1 MADEFTSSGKPL
13 IYGHDVSSSIPTP
26 ISGDPNTDLSSESA
40 ALITEREG
48 YREYD
53 TDNLL
58 FISKKLINSASNDQN
73 EEIRDK
79 KLLDQDKYTS
89 FSIVEDV
96 QSIQVGEQIKL
107 NLTTDPVTANTPTN
121 VTWICESV
129 SGTVDTEGN
138 PTKGRAF
145 ITSDNVLT
153 GVSEGRVKITA
164 VDTHKSPIVS
174 TTGSDINAFEFEIE
188 VIPAGGEATPKEVDH
203 VETTDTFGEINI
215 SKFIYTDVSADG
227 GESVPQ
233 VAYSQVK
240 TTKSIT
246 HYTDG
251 TSRVTSSTN
260 STITTGAT
268 LSYAGSLVNA
278 TTGVVTAESTD
289 AENRAKI
296 STVTLTVSLNGKT
309 ATKTADVYQAG
320 KTVAPVTE
328 VDRTT
333 ETTYGDITIS
343 KLQYG
348 DVPAEGGVVSPTI
361 AYSQTKTQTVHI
373 TYSDGTTQDQP
384 TTTTVTSGATITY
397 SGTSVNQS
405 NGKVTHNTAASASTR
420 TKITTVTATVS
431 LNGKTATKTADVYQA
446 AAAVAEEPAAY
457 FVYIPKADF
466 TNIRTTP
473 AETILSTYT
482 TKTVADGE
490 VFECV
495 GNLFPANVMQGD
507 KVVIAYK
514 NNYTSVLYKA
524 YQNGVWSEEKSIPSP
539 SNLLNVITNEEVSSS
554 WSDRFPEHNIVF
566 YSPSGGVYDQYKL
579 RFIE

>member
-13 IYGHDVSSSIPTP
+13 IYGHDVTSSIPTP
-26 ISGDPNTDLSSESA
+26 ISGDPNTELSGENA

-53 TDNLL
+53 TDSLL

-138 PTKGRAF
+138 PTKGKAF

-164 VDTHKSPIVS
+164 IDTHKSPIVS
-174 TTGSDINAFEFEIE
+174 TTGSDINAFEFEVE

-203 VETTDTFGEINI
+203 VETTDTFGEISI
-215 SKFIYTDVSADG
+215 SKFTYTDISSDG
-227 GESVPQ
+227 GKSVPQ

-240 TTKSIT
+240 TTKNIT

-373 TYSDGTTQDQP
+373 TYSDGTTKDQP

-397 SGTSVNQS
+397 SGTSVNKS

-446 AAAVAEEPAAY
+446 AAEVAEEPIAVVFK
-457 FVYIPKADF
+457 FVPNTAMV
-466 TNIRTTP
+466 NISNNATP
-473 AETILSTYT
+473 ADVKAEYEYTTFTSVNDAVSMLKTKPQTIPGGTCWLIIFCKEGYKAEINFTQAGLVSGWNNTNPTILNAF
-482 TKTVADGE
+482 K
-490 VFECV
+490 
-495 GNLFPANVMQGD
+495 NPAWEAEYPG
-507 KVVIAYK
+507 
-514 NNYTSVLYKA
+514 YKA
-524 YQNGVWSEEKSIPSP
+524 GLMSATGQNFEEY
-539 SNLLNVITNEEVSSS
+539 LMQFVEAE
-554 WSDRFPEHNIVF
+554 
-566 YSPSGGVYDQYKL
+566 
-579 RFIE
+579 

>member
-1 MADEFTSSGKPL
+1 M
-13 IYGHDVSSSIPTP
+13 
-26 ISGDPNTDLSSESA
+26 
-40 ALITEREG
+40 
-48 YREYD
+48 
-53 TDNLL
+53 
-58 FISKKLINSASNDQN
+58 
-73 EEIRDK
+73 EEI
-79 KLLDQDKYTS
+79 
-89 FSIVEDV
+89 
-96 QSIQVGEQIKL
+96 QSIQVGEQKKL
-107 NLTTDPVTANTPTN
+107 VITTTPITANYPD
-121 VTWICESV
+121 VTWMCETV
-129 SGTVDTEGN
+129 PGTVDEDENPTEG
-138 PTKGRAF
+138 KAYVSEDGL
-145 ITSDNVLT
+145 LT
-153 GVSEGRVKITA
+153 GVSVGTVKVTG
-164 VDTHKSPIVS
+164 VDTHKSGNIVTAS
-174 TTGSDINAFEFEIE
+174 GANFNAIQFN
-188 VIPAGGEATPKEVDH
+188 VNVVPAAVVPATPKEIDH
-203 VETTDTFGEINI
+203 VETTDTFGEISI

-268 LSYAGSLVNA
+268 MTYEGTNVNG
-278 TTGVVTAESTD
+278 TTGVVTAEGTD

-343 KLQYG
+343 KLEYS

-446 AAAVAEEPAAY
+446 AAAVA
-457 FVYIPKADF
+457 D
-466 TNIRTTP
+466 
-473 AETILSTYT
+473 
-482 TKTVADGE
+482 
-490 VFECV
+490 
-495 GNLFPANVMQGD
+495 
-507 KVVIAYK
+507 
-514 NNYTSVLYKA
+514 
-524 YQNGVWSEEKSIPSP
+524 
-539 SNLLNVITNEEVSSS
+539 
-554 WSDRFPEHNIVF
+554 
-566 YSPSGGVYDQYKL
+566 
-579 RFIE
+579 